1 MGVIEPAWAIKGLKF
16 FGTAL
21 SKVVFFSLKKHAS
34 SIIYLLAKWISRK
47 WGMFFSC
54 KKQLAFWNKE
64 RLRKKAASWK
74 KGQPINFAHF
84 HISAQCRKTRNS
96 LLPIFFFQNWLW
108 KQPLLAQNFW
118 QKSVKVNF
126 CKFYTVFCFH
136 PKTCDIILSHY
147 IEQFQ
152 LKLCKIC
159 RLRKVY
165 LTEKFEHVGA
175 GAR

>member
-74 KGQPINFAHF
+74 KGHPINFAHF
-84 HISAQCRKTRNS
+84 HICAQSGKTRNS
-96 LLPIFFFQNWLW
+96 LSPKKYLITSLV
-108 KQPLLAQNFW
+108 KPLLARNFW
-118 QKSVKVNF
+118 PLSVKVNF